1 MSVVEVQ
8 LQPSAGLGTTGAG
21 DTHAQSIETAPN
33 TFDET
38 LTTGFIG
45 VAVKGG
51 VEHDLLLRYDISG
64 IPRGSTINKAR
75 LEWKLSADSVGLGLY
90 RVGVL
95 NQNAIWDNHGFS
107 FVSPSQPNSYSLS
120 FLNPDPSNLAAPH
133 PVRNGTGAIITGVI
147 LFNVF
152 SVGNFSY
159 STLFEADEPA
169 SIVDGYPIGQ
179 NAQSGDLR
187 GTINGVLNTA
197 GRVEI
202 GYVYSSNNIAE
213 DHQMSLYMS
222 DHPTETGCLL
232 VVDYTE
238 NFPEITSVPPEGPI
252 EIGEQYIYFASFNN
266 PVAPGTPTTI
276 VGDLLVKPTGAQL
289 FFNGLVSW
297 VPTRVQGGK
306 SHDFTFR
313 ITNIGGLSDEQSWQ
327 VEVLP
332 NDEQGCVQAG
342 SSSIPAVGAIGL
354 SRTRVGASAVSG
366 PSVMAMSAAAAA
378 VSASKSTRSSVAA
391 SGRSSPNVSA
401 VASIRPAVSAV
412 GQMCH

>member
-1 MSVVEVQ
+1 MSIVEVQ

-21 DTHAQSIETAPN
+21 DAHAQSIETAPN

-75 LEWKLSADSVGLGLY
+75 LEWKLAADAVVGGSY

-95 NQNAIWDNHGFS
+95 SQNTIWDSHGFS

-133 PVRNGTGAIITGVI
+133 PVRNGTGAIITGVMI
-147 LFNVF
+147 FNVF
-152 SVGNFSY
+152 SVGDFAY
-159 STLFEADEPA
+159 TTLFEADEPA
-169 SIVDGYPIGQ
+169 SIVDGYPLGQ
-179 NAQSGDLR
+179 NAQSGDLTS
-187 GTINGVLNTA
+187 TIGGLLNSS

-202 GYVYSSNNIAE
+202 GYVYSSNNIAP

-232 VVDYTE
+232 VVEYTE
-238 NFPEITSVPPEGPI
+238 NFPSFTSVPPEGPI
-252 EIGEQYIYFASFNN
+252 EIGELYIYIPSFNN
-266 PVAPGTPTTI
+266 PVASGTPTT
-276 VGDLLVKPTGAQL
+276 VVFELLAKPTGAQL
-289 FFNGLVSW
+289 IFDAVVW

-306 SHDFTFR
+306 SHDFTLR

-354 SRTRVGASAVSG
+354 SRTHVGASAVSG
-366 PSVMAMSAAAAA
+366 PSVVAMSAAAAA
-378 VSASKSTRSSVAA
+378 VSAIKSTRSSVSA
-391 SGRSSPNVSA
+391 SGKSSPNVSA
-401 VASIRPAVSAV
+401 FASIRPAVSAV